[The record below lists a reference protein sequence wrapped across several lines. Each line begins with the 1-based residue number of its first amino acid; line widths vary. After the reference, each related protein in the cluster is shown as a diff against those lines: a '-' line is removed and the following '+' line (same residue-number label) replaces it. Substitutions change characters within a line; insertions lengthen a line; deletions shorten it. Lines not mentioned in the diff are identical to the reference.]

1 MPILEIEEQHLDVER
16 WGRHGLAVLRALR
29 MGLPVGDAWI
39 VPADCFVDVVSREL
53 PPEHDPASLLK
64 NIHRTRGRQRAAR
77 THLRLK
83 SVPLPA
89 ELEEELA
96 TLVAKSP
103 TSAPC
108 GFSVSPSL
116 TLSDPAISAMA
127 ASPPCLGLASAAS
140 LAQGIREVW
149 SQSVFESA
157 LRFLHEQKVKQFSVA
172 LVIRPLQ
179 RTIERGE
186 IQAARGRVSPQ
197 AGASRR
203 LPSDKTKRA
212 VVRFPGIWAMP
223 RAGALPRSWEW
234 LSGDGQPEAQ
244 PEAGLSPAVAWSAS
258 LSDGARAAEMDDA
271 GLSELSRPHLD
282 ELALAAQ
289 RAEASSE
296 KPQWLEYAL
305 DKEGGLIVTDVF
317 EPGPAARLEGGDPL
331 TLWSNLPLGELLPS
345 VPTPVTRALA
355 AEVLDVGAK
364 AALRETGTKLP
375 KHAQLVANARGRF
388 YMNLSVLGA
397 AGSSLLG
404 SGTHVL
410 SEIAPH
416 SHWAGVLPLDTAS
429 QSVSLP
435 RLLRLGARV
444 LLERQDLSSELEDFE
459 REAASEQRWFDELDL
474 GILPDDALKTTLRE
488 THAFTVRVG
497 ETYLRATIGVL
508 IAHVAARALVGR
520 FVPDHDLVSR
530 VLLTAVGGLDT
541 LAGPAALADFARRV
555 AGDLDAAAALEHL
568 NPALLP
574 AETAQDFERLIET
587 FGDRGNEELELASP
601 RWRQDPARALLLAR
615 TLIRCGVRDPAQA
628 LAQGRVLADRD
639 LAEAD
644 EQASMIARSLMRR
657 TRDKLRQLVRMRETM
672 RVAMARA
679 IGTTRVVILDIDRR
693 LRRIDPELPVGAAF
707 YCTVH
712 ELMAAVGRTGAD
724 LGALVRARMHE
735 RACEMAVADPAA
747 TFLGAPPR
755 MPPPPRVA
763 GRWLGSGSSAGVV
776 TGPARIIGP
785 GIQGLDA
792 LSRGEIPVVRSLDL
806 GLAPLLFSVPGL
818 VAQSGGPTSHGLV
831 LARELAT
838 PVVFAAD
845 RVLESISD
853 GMLIRVDSDKGVVGR
868 VHQE

>member
-16 WGRHGLAVLRALR
+16 WGRRGLAVLSALR
-29 MGLPVGDAWI
+29 MGLPVGNAWL
-39 VPADCFVDVVSREL
+39 VPADCFAEVVSREL

-83 SVPLPA
+83 SVPLPT

-96 TLVAKSP
+96 KVVDQSRNF
-103 TSAPC
+103 APC

-116 TLSDPAISAMA
+116 TLADPAISAMA
-127 ASPPCLGLASAAS
+127 SSPPCLGLATAAS

-157 LRFLHEQKVKQFSVA
+157 LRFLHEQRVKQFSVA
-172 LVIRPLQ
+172 LVIRPLP

-186 IQAARGRVSPQ
+186 IQAARGSASAHAV
-197 AGASRR
+197 ASRR
-203 LPSDKTKRA
+203 PPTDAAKRA
-212 VVRFPGIWAMP
+212 VVRSPGIWAMP

-234 LSGDGQPEAQ
+234 LSGGAE
-244 PEAGLSPAVAWSAS
+244 PEAGLSPAAARRVL
-258 LSDGARAAEMDDA
+258 LSDRARAAEIDDA

-289 RAEASSE
+289 RAEASGE

-305 DKEGGLIVTDVF
+305 DKEGGLIVTDLF

-345 VPTPVTRALA
+345 VPTPVSRALA
-355 AEVLDVGAK
+355 TEVLDAGAK

-375 KHAQLVANARGRF
+375 KHGQLVASARGRF

-404 SGTHVL
+404 TGKHVL

-444 LLERQDLSSELEDFE
+444 LLKRQDLSSELEDFE

-530 VLLTAVGGLDT
+530 VLLTAMGGLDT
-541 LAGPAALADFARRV
+541 LAGPAAVADFARRV
-555 AGDLDAAAALEHL
+555 AGDLDASAALEHL
-568 NPALLP
+568 NPALLT
-574 AETAQDFERLIET
+574 AESAQDFERFTET

-601 RWRQDPARALLLAR
+601 RWGQDPARVLLLAR

-628 LAQGRVLADRD
+628 LSQGRVLADRD

-644 EQASMIARSLMRR
+644 ERASMLARGLMRR

-672 RVAMARA
+672 RVAMAQA
-679 IGTTRVVILDIDRR
+679 IGTTRIVILDIDRR

-707 YCTVH
+707 YCTVP

-735 RACEMAVADPAA
+735 RACELAVADPAA

-776 TGPARIIGP
+776 SGPARIIGP
-785 GIQGLDA
+785 GVQGLDA

-838 PVVFAAD
+838 PAVVAAD

-868 VHQE
+868 VHRE